1 MTTEVTPYS
10 NIIIAVDFSDS
21 SKKVAERAK
30 TIAAANGAE
39 MTLIHATEYLSPLY
53 FGDEPVPSPDWL
65 LLEDQLV
72 DKAET
77 SLQEFA
83 TEMAIENVPKIVLRG
98 APGHEIV
105 VAARERGAD
114 LIVLGAHGRH
124 GLQQLLGSTA
134 SSVVRHAP
142 CDVLAVRL
150 QPQE

>member
-1 MTTEVTPYS
+1 MMTEATPYRK
-10 NIIIAVDFSDS
+10 IIIAVDFSDS
-21 SKKVAERAK
+21 SKKVAERARS
-30 TIAAANGAE
+30 IAEAESAE

-72 DKAET
+72 EKAER

-83 TEMAIENVPKIVLRG
+83 KEMAMESVPRVVLRG

-105 VAARERGAD
+105 EVANAQGAD
-114 LIVLGAHGRH
+114 LIVLGAHGRR
-124 GLQQLLGSTA
+124 GLQRLLGSTA
-134 SSVVRHAP
+134 SSVINHAP

-150 QPQE
+150 QQ